1 MKYIE
6 NFDVFR
12 ILLTKEL
19 LRGKRFTVCTDIA
32 FILGSRNVEAAYDT
46 NDMMLIF

>member
-12 ILLTKEL
+12 ILLTKEIQSDGL
-19 LRGKRFTVCTDIA
+19 PSSITK
-32 FILGSRNVEAAYDT
+32 Y
-46 NDMMLIF
+46 